1 MNLKWNQDY
10 HVILLP
16 SSPDFSQLHP
26 VGSCLGG
33 RKLLLICHIYQGKR
47 PPASWKLFP
56 YSSPQIH
63 GINNLHL
70 SKSFPCGSAGK
81 ESTCNAGDLGSI
93 PGLGRSPGEG
103 NGYPLQY
110 SDLEN
115 SMGCIV
121 HRVAKSWTW
130 LSIFHSLKS
139 FLTELTPF
147 PLLLTVKGKAPPA
160 LLLPQGLRRSKYLVS
175 CVPWRYKC
183 IGQLGNTL

>member
-56 YSSPQIH
+56 YSSPQIR

-81 ESTCNAGDLGSI
+81 ESTCNAGDLGLI

-103 NGYPLQY
+103 KGYPLQY
-110 SDLEN
+110 SGLEN
-115 SMGCIV
+115 SMNCIV
-121 HRVAKSWTW
+121 HGVAESDTTAW
-130 LSIFHSLKS
+130 LSLSLSTYPLANYQTQFYYFCLLIIILALQVIK
-139 FLTELTPF
+139 
-147 PLLLTVKGKAPPA
+147 PLLAIYAYQWDLYFHMWPFT
-160 LLLPQGLRRSKYLVS
+160 
-175 CVPWRYKC
+175 
-183 IGQLGNTL
+183 T